1 MTADILT
8 KALPPE
14 KHERFVKAMGMRPG
28 SCYGRWN
35 TRSGGVLEIRSYL
48 VCRMT
53 NTYIPATSTAC
64 IYWLADITVC
74 AALRSTSENFVPC
87 YSFGLPFSSGSFVKV
102 QA

>member
-1 MTADILT
+1 MRGSSKPWAW
-8 KALPPE
+8 
-14 KHERFVKAMGMRPG
+14 RPG
-28 SCYGRWN
+28 SCYSRWN

-87 YSFGLPFSSGSFVKV
+87 YSFGLPFQLWILCQGPGVITCV
-102 QA
+102 YNVVEIP

>member
-1 MTADILT
+1 MQPLLFSLLPSSFLPIGRRQVGHADQRRRMLQPQHP
-8 KALPPE
+8 L
-14 KHERFVKAMGMRPG
+14 
-28 SCYGRWN
+28 
-35 TRSGGVLEIRSYL
+35 LEIRSYL

-74 AALRSTSENFVPC
+74 IALRSTSENFVPC